1 MKVSIFLFLIASAKA
16 ITTKRGTGVDEP
28 NMMYNQAPH
37 WRKNWPEG
45 VIDNGDD
52 DADIIS

>member
-1 MKVSIFLFLIASAKA
+1 MKVSIFLFLIASAKS
-16 ITTKRGTGVDEP
+16 ITIKRGTGVDEP

>member
-1 MKVSIFLFLIASAKA
+1 MKVYIFLFLFATASA
-16 ITTKRGTGVDEP
+16 ITIQRGTGVDEP

-52 DADIIS
+52 DADVIS